1 MEIISKEQF
10 ARVQDIIKHSVKV
23 NSNNEYDIFSGYL
36 KCKECDSNLT
46 IRKSKEY
53 TYYACSSHV
62 RKRGCNNKHTIRK
75 DILEE
80 KVITVNRVTKVVK
93 GGRQFRFSATVVV
106 GNRKGKV
113 GLGTGKAKEMP
124 DAVKK
129 ATQAATKNVINVSLI
144 DNRTIPHEI
153 TIKEGAA
160 KVLLKPAAEG
170 TGVKAGG
177 PVRDVLELAGV
188 KDVLSKSL
196 GSSTKIN
203 MARATLKAL
212 QNQRTAT
219 EIAALRGK
227 EESEI
232 LS

>member
-1 MEIISKEQF
+1 MNEESKNE
-10 ARVQDIIKHSVKV
+10 VVTETVKTEDNTKV
-23 NSNNEYDIFSGYL
+23 NKTDRRNNNRRTRRNNNFS
-36 KCKECDSNLT
+36 
-46 IRKSKEY
+46 RQKS
-53 TYYACSSHV
+53 
-62 RKRGCNNKHTIRK
+62 
-75 DILEE
+75 DLEE
-80 KVITVNRVTKVVK
+80 KVIDINRVTKVVK

-129 ATQAATKNVINVSLI
+129 ATQAASKNLINVELI
-144 DNRTIPHEI
+144 DNRTISHEI
-153 TIKEGAA
+153 ISKEGA
-160 KVLLKPAAEG
+160 VRVMLKPAAEG

-203 MARATLKAL
+203 TARATLKAL
-212 QNQRTAT
+212 KEQKSPAHV
-219 EIAALRGK
+219 AALRGK
-227 EESEI
+227 TIEEI
-232 LS
+232 RG

>member
-1 MEIISKEQF
+1 MNENKKESLNQSKKD
-10 ARVQDIIKHSVKV
+10 VQVRRPRR
-23 NSNNEYDIFSGYL
+23 NN
-36 KCKECDSNLT
+36 NN
-46 IRKSKEY
+46 RKPKS
-53 TYYACSSHV
+53 
-62 RKRGCNNKHTIRK
+62 
-75 DILEE
+75 DLEE
-80 KVITVNRVTKVVK
+80 KVICINRVTKVVK

-129 ATQAATKNVINVSLI
+129 ATQAANKNLHNIDLI
-144 DNRTIPHEI
+144 DNRTIAHEI
-153 TIKEGAA
+153 VMKEGAV
-160 KVLLKPAAEG
+160 KVMLKPAAEG

-203 MARATLKAL
+203 MARATLNALKA
-212 QNQRTAT
+212 QRSPEHVAM
-219 EIAALRGK
+219 LRGK
-227 EESEI
+227 KVEEI
-232 LS
+232 LR

>member
-1 MEIISKEQF
+1 MNEENVKNEVVADTDKTEVRDKNSKNDKRNN
-10 ARVQDIIKHSVKV
+10 ARRARRT
-23 NSNNEYDIFSGYL
+23 NNFS
-36 KCKECDSNLT
+36 
-46 IRKSKEY
+46 RQKS
-53 TYYACSSHV
+53 
-62 RKRGCNNKHTIRK
+62 
-75 DILEE
+75 DLED
-80 KVITVNRVTKVVK
+80 KVIDIKRVTKVVK

-129 ATQAATKNVINVSLI
+129 ATQAATKNLINVELI
-144 DNRTIPHEI
+144 DNRTISHEI
-153 TIKEGAA
+153 ISKVGA
-160 KVLLKPAAEG
+160 VRVMLKPATEG

-203 MARATLKAL
+203 TARATLKAL
-212 QNQRTAT
+212 KEQKSPAHV
-219 EIAALRGK
+219 AALRGK
-227 EESEI
+227 SIEEI
-232 LS
+232 RG

>member
-1 MEIISKEQF
+1 MNEENVKNEVVTEVENKVEKTNKS
-10 ARVQDIIKHSVKV
+10 DKH
-23 NSNNEYDIFSGYL
+23 G
-36 KCKECDSNLT
+36 
-46 IRKSKEY
+46 
-53 TYYACSSHV
+53 
-62 RKRGCNNKHTIRK
+62 NNKRSHRTNNFSRQK
-75 DILEE
+75 SDLEE
-80 KVITVNRVTKVVK
+80 KVIDINRVTKVVK

-129 ATQAATKNVINVSLI
+129 ATQAASKNLITIDLI
-144 DNRTIPHEI
+144 DNRTISHEI
-153 TIKEGAA
+153 ISKQGA
-160 KVLLKPAAEG
+160 VRVMLKPAAEG

-203 MARATLKAL
+203 SARATLKAL
-212 QNQRTAT
+212 KEQKSPAHV
-219 EIAALRGK
+219 AMLRGK
-227 EESEI
+227 TIEEI
-232 LS
+232 RG